1 MKNPVSAKQMI
12 SHWSKMRKKSETEQ
26 VENWVKP
33 RWGPCFGF
41 LFEEKTSTKSRQTAT
56 LWFIIPI
63 GSMYGIPYT
72 YIWFK
77 W

>member
-1 MKNPVSAKQMI
+1 
-12 SHWSKMRKKSETEQ
+12 MRKKSETEQ

-56 LWFIIPI
+56 LWSMH
-63 GSMYGIPYT
+63 GMYGIPT
-72 YIWFK
+72 FGSNVW
-77 W
+77 